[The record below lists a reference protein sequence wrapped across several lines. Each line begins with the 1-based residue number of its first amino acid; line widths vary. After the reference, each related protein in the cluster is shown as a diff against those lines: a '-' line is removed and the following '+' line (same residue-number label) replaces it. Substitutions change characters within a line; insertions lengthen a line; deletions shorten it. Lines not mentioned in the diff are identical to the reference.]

1 VASSTVTWAPL
12 DALVRRSREELGE
25 DDVRVV
31 ATGGPAGVIVRQ
43 SREIDE
49 FDLNLTLKGL
59 REHYKMNL

>member
-12 DALVRRSREELGE
+12 DALVRRSREEFGE

-43 SREIDE
+43 CREIDE
-49 FDLNLTLKGL
+49 FDPNLTLKGL